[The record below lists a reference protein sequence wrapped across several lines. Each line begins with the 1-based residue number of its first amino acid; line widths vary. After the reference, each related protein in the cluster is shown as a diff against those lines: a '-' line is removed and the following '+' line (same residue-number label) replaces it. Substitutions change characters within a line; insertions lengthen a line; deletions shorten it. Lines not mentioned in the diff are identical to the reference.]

1 MSRLRGVGGD
11 GSRSTRAGVAPPG
24 YCTKKA
30 AQAPALMSSGLAEP
44 DLCPPE
50 GKGSEG
56 KGSEGVV
63 KPPSFPQQWQD

>member
-11 GSRSTRAGVAPPG
+11 GSRSTRVGVDPPS
-24 YCTKKA
+24 YCTET
-30 AQAPALMSSGLAEP
+30 AQALVLMSSGLAEP

-63 KPPSFPQQWQD
+63 KPPSFPQQLQD